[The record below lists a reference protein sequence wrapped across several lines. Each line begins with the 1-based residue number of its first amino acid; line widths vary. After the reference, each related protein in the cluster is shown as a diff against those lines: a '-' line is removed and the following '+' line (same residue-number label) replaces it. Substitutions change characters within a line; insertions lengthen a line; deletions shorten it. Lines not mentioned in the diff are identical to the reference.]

1 MHLDRTR
8 QDDCIAC
15 SCGLTAGDF
24 VEDDDGMGYVDVGE
38 EDYWGAEDGAA
49 GSGDEDHEAET
60 DAKRQKTGMQEK
72 GECIFQDD
80 SPGRPRAARGQ
91 RPEHLS

>member
-1 MHLDRTR
+1 ML
-8 QDDCIAC
+8 C
-15 SCGLTAGDF
+15 SCGPTAGDF

-49 GSGDEDHEAET
+49 GSGDEDHEAEP
-60 DAKRQKTGMQEK
+60 DAKRQKTGKQEQ

-80 SPGRPRAARGQ
+80 SHEAALNGPGSPWGPRGQ
-91 RPEHLS
+91 RPKHLL